1 MITKSNDAFLSGISV
16 FDPVISDHSAVK
28 INLLLQKLQF
38 RKETRNYQKL
48 RSIDYDALCDDIN
61 NSVLIKE
68 PSSHLDILV
77 YQCGNVLRSL
87 LDRHAPIKQRVVTV
101 GPSAP
106 WYSGAHLDGHQH
118 GGRKLTETYVTEFC
132 YKSVNLSVEELSNVS
147 IIVYYNTRTV

>member
-1 MITKSNDAFLSGISV
+1 M
-16 FDPVISDHSAVK
+16 ISDHSAVK
-28 INLLLQKLQF
+28 INLLLQQPQI
-38 RKETRNYQKL
+38 RKKTRNYRKL

-77 YQCGNVLRSL
+77 YQYDIVLRSL

-101 GPSAP
+101 CPSAP

-118 GGRKLTETYVTEFC
+118 GGRKLTETSVTEFC